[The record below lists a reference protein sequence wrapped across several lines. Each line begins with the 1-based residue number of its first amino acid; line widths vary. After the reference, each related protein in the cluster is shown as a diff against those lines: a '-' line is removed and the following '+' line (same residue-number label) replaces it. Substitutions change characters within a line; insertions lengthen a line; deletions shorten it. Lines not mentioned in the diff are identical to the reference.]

1 MEMPSAIAIS
11 LSDWPC
17 DASSRIC
24 TWRGVPPTMAIR
36 AMDSAAATPPNQGC
50 QRERGSGWGW
60 DRGSELTPG
69 LGLTWESEL
78 ARGSELTR
86 GLSSTAPARLRVR
99 GAPEWCG

>member
-50 QRERGSGWGW
+50 QREREPGLGW
-60 DRGSELTPG
+60 DRGSELTSG

-78 ARGSELTR
+78 ARGSEVARGSELTGGSELTR
-86 GLSSTAPARLRVR
+86 GL
-99 GAPEWCG
+99 